1 MNNNVYLPQIA
12 VIKDIKEETGDIKT
26 FTLAFKDRKFKNSFS
41 FRPGQFMMVSVFQ
54 AGEVPISI
62 SSSPSQPEN
71 LQLSIKKAGALTG
84 KIHGHK
90 VGDEIG
96 LRGPYGRSFPV
107 ERLIGKNLLFV
118 AGGIG
123 LAPLRS
129 LINYVLNN
137 RTEFGQITILH
148 GARTPSD
155 IPFKHEL
162 SRWPKERDVKVL
174 VTVDRPDTG
183 WKGNIGPATALWDK
197 TGISSRDTIA
207 VICGPPV
214 MISFV
219 VMDLLKMGFSE
230 DDIISTL
237 ERHMKCGVGKC
248 GHCSIGH
255 QLTCVDGPVF
265 TYREM
270 KELPTDL

>member
-1 MNNNVYLPQIA
+1 MNNNIYLPQIA

-26 FTLAFKDRKFKNSFS
+26 FTLAFKDRKFKKSFS

-62 SSSPSQPEN
+62 SSSPAQPEN
-71 LQLSIKKAGALTG
+71 LQLSIKKVGSLTN
-84 KIHGHK
+84 KIHEHK
-90 VGDEIG
+90 VGNEIG
-96 LRGPYGRSFPV
+96 VRGPYGRCFPL

-129 LINYVLNN
+129 LINYVLDK
-137 RTEFGQITILH
+137 RAEFGQVTILH

-162 SRWPKERDVKVL
+162 SRWPKERDAKVL
-174 VTVDRPDTG
+174 VAVDRPDSG
-183 WKGNIGPATALWDK
+183 WRGSIGPVTTLWSKAD
-197 TGISSRDTIA
+197 ILSQDTLAI
-207 VICGPPV
+207 ICGPQV

-270 KELPTDL
+270 KEMPTDL

>member
-1 MNNNVYLPQIA
+1 MNNNIYLPQIA
-12 VIKDIKEETGDIKT
+12 TIKDIKEETGDIKT
-26 FTLAFKDRKFKNSFS
+26 FTLAFKDRGFKKFFS

-62 SSSPSQPEN
+62 SSSPTQPEN
-71 LQLSIKKAGALTG
+71 VQLSIKRAGSLTS
-84 KIHGHK
+84 KIHEHR
-90 VGDEIG
+90 VGDEVG
-96 LRGPYGRSFPV
+96 LRGPYGRCFPL

-129 LINYVLNN
+129 LINYVLDK
-137 RTEFGQITILH
+137 RAEFGQVTVLH

-155 IPFKHEL
+155 LPFKHEL
-162 SRWPKERDVKVL
+162 SRWPKERDAKVL
-174 VTVDRPDTG
+174 VTVDRPDSG
-183 WKGNIGPATALWDK
+183 WRGSVGPVTTLWSKAD
-197 TGISSRDTIA
+197 ILSQDTLA

-248 GHCSIGH
+248 GHCSIGQH
-255 QLTCVDGPVF
+255 LTCVDGPVF

-270 KELPTDL
+270 KEMPTDL